1 MEDAA
6 RRRLLIVDD
15 EEEIRATLAQYFG
28 SVGYAVEGAAS
39 AAEALEKLSR
49 GFDVVLTDI
58 KMPGTS
64 GIDFLQEARRRNPKV
79 GIFLMTGYPTLD
91 TVIDAK
97 QYGAVA
103 YFRKPLKLG
112 EVDSRLRAFLGDD
125 ARSLIGGRVLVV
137 GQDLLDRLADR
148 LGRLQTTVCEAGESA
163 FLQAVGAQR
172 PKAVLAD
179 AGAPETPHLLQAYQR
194 LRREANSFLLVSDET
209 ALDAANE
216 MLFGLGAAG
225 CIPTEASQQQL
236 EQFIKHAVNQRDAEK
251 LDEQGRFE
259 ELANRCMHAKTYR
272 NGYYCQARGNC
283 LYGSLQGGWIAIE
296 GKEYQKC
303 TRRPLLVESLDQ
315 VGFASW
321 TGNIEAAR
329 APELRKQL
337 LALVHEG
344 KRDIV
349 VDAQRLASAH
359 YNLFEILSDV
369 AAELMKV
376 HPDGTMNVI
385 NLTDALLEEFRK
397 ALGTAGVRC
406 HGVRMVD
413 EKSTFA
419 RWGTRFD

>member
-28 SVGYAVEGAAS
+28 STGYAVEGAAS
-39 AAEALEKLSR
+39 ASEALEKLSQE
-49 GFDVVLTDI
+49 FDVVLTDI
-58 KMPGTS
+58 KMPGAS
-64 GIDFLQEARRRNPKV
+64 GIDFLQEARRKNQKV
-79 GIFLMTGYPTLD
+79 GIFLMTGYPTLE

-97 QYGAVA
+97 QHGAVA
-103 YFRKPLKLG
+103 YFRKPLKLS
-112 EVDSRLRAFLGDD
+112 EVDARLRAFLGDD

-148 LGRLQTTVCEAGESA
+148 LGRLQTTICEAGESA
-163 FLQAVGAQR
+163 FLEAVGQQR

-179 AGAPETPHLLQAYQR
+179 AGSPETPRLLQAYQN

-209 ALDAANE
+209 DLDATSE
-216 MLFGLGAAG
+216 MLFSLGAAG
-225 CIPTEASQQQL
+225 CIPVEASQQQL
-236 EQFIKHAVNQRDAEK
+236 EQFIKRAVDRRDAEK
-251 LDEQGRFE
+251 LDTQSRFE

-283 LYGSLQGGWIAIE
+283 LYGSLQGGWISVE

-321 TGNIEAAR
+321 TGHIEAAR
-329 APELRKQL
+329 APEMRKQL
-337 LALVHEG
+337 LTLVHEG

-359 YNLFEILSDV
+359 YNLFEILADV
-369 AAELMKV
+369 TVELIKV

-385 NLTDALLEEFRK
+385 NLADALLEEFRK

-406 HGVRMVD
+406 HGMRMVD